1 MTVLINGQPQ
11 TITAAPG
18 SYVAF
23 DRTWKTGDLVVVRI
37 PMTLHMEAL
46 PDDSHL
52 QALMY
57 GPVVLAGDLGTS
69 GLENVKRYG
78 PSAPPMGRVPSVDV
92 PTFVASSPTDVLAHV
107 KPVDGKPLTFQTAG
121 LGKPNDVTLIP
132 LYKTFEP
139 RYTVYWTVDN
149 PGEYAAHKAELD
161 ALAAKHHDIESRTID
176 RVDVNSDDGR
186 GKASESES
194 AHAFASQASSVGFV
208 DERRWR
214 DASRGGFISYD
225 LKIQPGTPAS
235 IVCTYRGSEG
245 QRRAFDILVDGQ
257 KVASESLEYHPA
269 ELIDREY
276 QLPDAVTQGKSKVTV
291 RLQPQENARTGGLV
305 EIRSVTR

>member
-1 MTVLINGQPQ
+1 
-11 TITAAPG
+11 
-18 SYVAF
+18 
-23 DRTWKTGDLVVVRI
+23 
-37 PMTLHMEAL
+37 MTLHMEAL

-92 PTFVASSPTDVLAHV
+92 PTFVASSPSDVLAHV
-107 KPVDGKPLTFQTAG
+107 KPVDGKRLTFQTAG

-149 PGEYAAHKAELD
+149 PSEYAAHKAERD
-161 ALAAKHHDIESRTID
+161 ALAAKHRDIESRTID
-176 RVDVNSDDGR
+176 RVDINSADNTPS
-186 GKASESES
+186 ASVSERE
-194 AHAFASQASSVGFV
+194 HAFTSQTSSIGFV
-208 DERRWR
+208 DQRRWR
-214 DASRGGFISYD
+214 DASRGGFLSYD
-225 LKIQPGTPAS
+225 LKVRPDAPTS

-245 QRRAFDILVDGQ
+245 QRRVFDILVDGQ

-269 ELIDREY
+269 ELLDREY
-276 QLPDAVTQGKSKVTV
+276 QLPDAATRGKSKITV
-291 RLQPQENARTGGLV
+291 RLQPQENARTGGVV
-305 EIRSVTR
+305 EIRTVTR